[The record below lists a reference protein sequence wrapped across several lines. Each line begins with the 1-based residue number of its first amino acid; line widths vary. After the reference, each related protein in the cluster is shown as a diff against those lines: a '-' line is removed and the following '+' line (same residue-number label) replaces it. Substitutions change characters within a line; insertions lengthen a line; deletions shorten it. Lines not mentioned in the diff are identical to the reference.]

1 MSTDRLKFIVSSY
14 EKEFAERG
22 GITPSDPLKFHLYHL
37 ARYWSRFAGFCR
49 QDPSN
54 IDAFINGDLGGCVQV
69 GSEFAH
75 QLIGPSEPVYER
87 WQDYWQR
94 TQTVLNKR
102 PVNLNAVEDSIRSFN
117 ECLVAVNYD
126 PWK

>member
-14 EKEFAERG
+14 EKCFAERG

-37 ARYWSRFAGFCR
+37 ARYWSRLVGFCR

-54 IDAFINGDLGGCVQV
+54 IDEFINGDLGVCVQV

-75 QLIGPSEPVYER
+75 HLIGPSAPVYAR

-94 TQTVLNKR
+94 TQAILNER
-102 PVNLNAVEDSIRSFN
+102 PVTLDAVEDSIRSFN
-117 ECLVAVNYD
+117 ECLVVVNYD